1 MNAVDQPA
9 VEYPTVRVEPFG
21 PAPELATLREERPLC
36 RMRFPDGHV
45 GWLATGYAAA
55 RAVLGDDRFGVRPLR
70 FPIDEGGFL
79 EALEAGA
86 ESAGNIAAL
95 DPPAHT
101 RLRRLQTSYF
111 TVRRVSEHRPAIE
124 RIVSMRLDAM
134 ESAGPPVD
142 LVETFSLPAAA
153 MTMCELLGVPHDERC
168 RFEEPAAVITDM
180 EGTTPEEKSE
190 AMAEY
195 YAYTRSILE
204 RKRRRPGN
212 DLLSELLATGQLSDE
227 ELSGIAM
234 VLFGAGHDTT
244 STMLSW
250 STFLLLYD
258 RERWERLRA
267 QLPDID
273 GAVEELLR
281 YLTINQLG
289 PFART
294 ALEDVEVEGV
304 TVRSGESVAI
314 SLAAANRDPGVF
326 ADPDR
331 FDPSRDARGHLAF
344 GHGRHMCLGQH
355 LARLEVQIGLAGLM
369 ERFPTL
375 RVALPAE
382 DVERRSGHNHL
393 AGVDHLPVAWEV

>member
-1 MNAVDQPA
+1 
-9 VEYPTVRVEPFG
+9 VRSRPFD
-21 PAPELATLREERPLC
+21 PAPELAALREERPLC
-36 RMRFPDGHV
+36 RLRFPDGHV
-45 GWLATGYAAA
+45 GWLATGYVVA
-55 RAVLGDDRFGVRPLR
+55 RAILGDERFSVRPLR

-95 DPPAHT
+95 DAPAHT
-101 RLRRLQTSYF
+101 RLRRLQTPYF
-111 TVRRVSEHRPAIE
+111 TVRRVSQHRPAIE

-134 ESAGPPVD
+134 EAAGPPVD
-142 LVETFSLPAAA
+142 LVETFSLPVAA
-153 MTMCELLGVPHDERC
+153 MAMCELLGVPHSDRA
-168 RFEEPAAVITDM
+168 RFEQPAAVITDM
-180 EGTTPEEKSE
+180 EGTTPEEKTK
-190 AMAEY
+190 AMADY
-195 YAYTRSILE
+195 YAYTRSVLE
-204 RKRRRPGN
+204 RKRRNPSG
-212 DLLSELLATGQLSDE
+212 DLLSELLATGELSDE

-258 RERWERLRA
+258 RDRWENLRV
-267 QLPDID
+267 QLPRID
-273 GAVEELLR
+273 GPVEELLR

-294 ALEDVEVEGV
+294 ALEDVQLGGIVIKQ
-304 TVRSGESVAI
+304 GESVAI
-314 SLAAANRDPGVF
+314 SLAAANRDASVF

-331 FDPSRDARGHLAF
+331 FDLSRDARGQLAF

-355 LARLEVQIGLAGLM
+355 LARLEVQIGLSGLM

-375 RVALPAE
+375 RIAVP
-382 DVERRSGHNHL
+382 VEEVELRSGQNHL
-393 AGVDHLPVAWEV
+393 AGVDRLPVTWREN